1 MIGRLDVYQQVGKKF
16 GDASVYTSFR
26 GGKEFQDSND
36 STTSSWFGSVVV
48 GGEGRISNRVTLTG
62 KTTYDS
68 KDKFSG
74 EIGARIMF

>member
-1 MIGRLDVYQQVGKKF
+1 MYILHLEGAKN
-16 GDASVYTSFR
+16 
-26 GGKEFQDSND
+26 FQDNNG
-36 STTSSWFGSVVV
+36 STSSSWFGSVVV
-48 GGEGRISNRVTLTG
+48 GGEGRISNRITLTG